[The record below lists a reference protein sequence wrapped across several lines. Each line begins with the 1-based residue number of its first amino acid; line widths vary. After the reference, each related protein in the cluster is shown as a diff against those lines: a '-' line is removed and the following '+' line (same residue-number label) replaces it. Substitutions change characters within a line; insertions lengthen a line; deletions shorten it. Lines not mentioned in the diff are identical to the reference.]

1 MKPEHDIVDQ
11 DIPPVQRVIN
21 NFNESA
27 QTIQASSEALAEK
40 IAQAAQLMTDSMI
53 AGGKLLVCGNGGS
66 AADAQHFSA
75 EMLNRFE
82 MERPGL
88 PAVALNTDGS
98 TLTSIANDYH
108 YDEVFAKQV
117 QALGQPRDVLIV
129 ITSSGNSTNVIK
141 AVNAAHNRS
150 LRCIALNGGMGGE
163 LSRHMT
169 DKDIDIVVSGRST
182 ARIQEVH
189 GLIIH
194 CFCDLIDR
202 QITRQS

>member
-11 DIPPVQRVIN
+11 DVPPVQRVIN

-27 QTIQASSEALAEK
+27 QTIRASSEALAKK

-53 AGGKLLVCGNGGS
+53 GGGKLLVCGNGGS

-150 LRCIALNGGMGGE
+150 LRCVALNGGTGGE

>member
-1 MKPEHDIVDQ
+1 MIE
-11 DIPPVQRVIN
+11 
-21 NFNESA
+21 NFGESA
-27 QTIQASSEALAEK
+27 RTIQAAANALAEK
-40 IAQAAQLMTDSMI
+40 IALAAQLMTDAMI

-88 PAVALNTDGS
+88 PALALNTDGS

-129 ITSSGNSTNVIK
+129 ITTSGNSTNLIK
-141 AVNAAHNRS
+141 AVDAAHNRS
-150 LRCIALNGGMGGE
+150 LRCIALNGGSGGE

-169 DKDIDIVVSGRST
+169 SKDIDIVVSGRST